1 MPLCS
6 RCDKNTCFFHTFSD
20 SENAKFNNKIELK
33 FKKGQII
40 CKQGSFATNVVFL
53 KEGLVKLYTE
63 GDNKN
68 TIISI
73 YRQPVYIGLVSV
85 FGSDYYQFSVSA
97 IEDTT
102 VCIIDI
108 NNIREL
114 VLNNNK
120 IALEIITYISKSA
133 NYLLENKVN
142 IERKQIRGR
151 LAFILLFLYKQVFQS
166 TIFILPITR
175 KEIAEF
181 AGMSTENVINLLG
194 EFKRDKM
201 IKNEGKHFELIN
213 INALEELSVKG

>member
-1 MPLCS
+1 MSKCQQ
-6 RCDKNTCFFHTFSD
+6 CDKIPCFFNSLPDSD
-20 SENAKFNNKIELK
+20 NEKFNNKIELK

-40 CKQGSFATNVVFL
+40 CKQGSFASNVVFL

-63 GDNKN
+63 GDHKN
-68 TIISI
+68 TIICI

-85 FGSDYYQFSVSA
+85 FGSEFYQFSVSA

-108 NNIREL
+108 NNIKQL
-114 VLNNNK
+114 ILSDNK
-120 IALEIITYISKSA
+120 IALEIITYISKTA

-142 IERKQIRGR
+142 MERKQIRGR

-181 AGMSTENVINLLG
+181 AGMSTENVITLLG
-194 EFKRDKM
+194 EFKKDKM
-201 IKNEGKHFELIN
+201 IKNEGKHFELLN
-213 INALEELSVKG
+213 IGALEELSNKG